1 MYTCHVTN
9 KLGGSTCALLVSEA
23 ILHAE
28 VLDPLLI
35 FIISILLAMLV
46 VVLLAVL
53 CYLCCRKRKDY
64 SVGKYT
70 SGSFPKVSISK
81 LSFSVDFKE
90 DHSKSALVND
100 GQNHADQDFY
110 DNLPFNKLRNPPKH
124 VISIQYLLE
133 F

>member
-1 MYTCHVTN
+1 MKFLWEKDNITFEGQDDTELLESEIRLRIINESLGIIRNIIQCVSLTCDCPGMYTCHVTN

-64 SVGKYT
+64 SVGKY
-70 SGSFPKVSISK
+70 
-81 LSFSVDFKE
+81 
-90 DHSKSALVND
+90 
-100 GQNHADQDFY
+100 
-110 DNLPFNKLRNPPKH
+110 
-124 VISIQYLLE
+124 
-133 F
+133 

>member
-1 MYTCHVTN
+1 MLYVLLRLTCHCPGMYTCHVTN

-64 SVGKYT
+64 SVGKY
-70 SGSFPKVSISK
+70 
-81 LSFSVDFKE
+81 
-90 DHSKSALVND
+90 
-100 GQNHADQDFY
+100 
-110 DNLPFNKLRNPPKH
+110 
-124 VISIQYLLE
+124 
-133 F
+133 

>member
-9 KLGGSTCALLVSEA
+9 KQGGSTCALLVSEA

-64 SVGKYT
+64 SVGEYY
-70 SGSFPKVSISK
+70 F
-81 LSFSVDFKE
+81 DF
-90 DHSKSALVND
+90 
-100 GQNHADQDFY
+100 
-110 DNLPFNKLRNPPKH
+110 
-124 VISIQYLLE
+124 
-133 F
+133 